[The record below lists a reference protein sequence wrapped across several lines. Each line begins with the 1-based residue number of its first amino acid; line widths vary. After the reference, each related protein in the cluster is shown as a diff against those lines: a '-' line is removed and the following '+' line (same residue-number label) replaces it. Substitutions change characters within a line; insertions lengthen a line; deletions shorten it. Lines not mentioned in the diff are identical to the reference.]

1 MHLNAEVEAE
11 EAEVTHVEDPLHLC
25 LECLHFSILRVGD
38 DQVVD
43 VDVDEQDRAS
53 TAPPVHCRLMS
64 ALLEAHVLE
73 HGI

>member
-1 MHLNAEVEAE
+1 MGHMGLSLMGLN
-11 EAEVTHVEDPLHLC
+11 TY
-25 LECLHFSILRVGD
+25 SNN
-38 DQVVD
+38 QVVD